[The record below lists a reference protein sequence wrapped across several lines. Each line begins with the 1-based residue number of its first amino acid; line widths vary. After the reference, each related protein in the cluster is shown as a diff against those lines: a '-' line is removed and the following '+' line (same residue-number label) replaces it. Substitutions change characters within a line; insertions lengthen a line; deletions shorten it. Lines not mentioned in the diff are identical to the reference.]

1 MNRALRQ
8 LVLELDPANRDGAA
22 AIANALR
29 SNTTITELS
38 LGEPTALD
46 ESVESPDFNMAA
58 SYGESYLLMFITC
71 LYATGMPILTWF
83 AFFGFT

>member
-46 ESVESPDFNMAA
+46 ESVAA
-58 SYGESYLLMFITC
+58 AINGTLRVNLSLIHISEPTRPY
-71 LYATGMPILTWF
+71 
-83 AFFGFT
+83 